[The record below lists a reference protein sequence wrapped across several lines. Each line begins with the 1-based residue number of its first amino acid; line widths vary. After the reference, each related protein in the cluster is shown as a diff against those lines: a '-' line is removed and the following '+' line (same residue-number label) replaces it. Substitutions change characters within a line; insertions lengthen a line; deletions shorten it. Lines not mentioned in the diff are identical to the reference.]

1 MAVFRFGGYRLD
13 VDRHLLIG
21 LERAIPLSAK
31 AFGVLQCLVHAAGR
45 TVSKEELIS
54 EVWQHEDVSDAT
66 IVQHVWM
73 LRRALREGAK
83 SHEYILTIPRKGYRF
98 VAPVMREAEA
108 SQAPRAIALGE
119 PSQRGE
125 PRVWREYL
133 IGIAYADRRDRT
145 SLNLAV
151 RHFNAALH
159 ADPTFAPAWMGLAG
173 AYADLAFYA
182 FATWTRVLP
191 RARAAI
197 AKAIDFDRSSALA
210 HCVLAEISLAQW
222 DVGAAE
228 RALDQ
233 AGGLDAGEAGVY
245 HLGSFIDAWRGEPES
260 ALANAK
266 RAVALAPTDVAAHG
280 MFANAL
286 ALQGDFA
293 NAIASYSEIL
303 EIEPE
308 CRIARQGRC
317 EVYASDG
324 RLDLAM
330 QDLDHL
336 PDTPANLSRRACIQA
351 YMGDRLGAAR
361 LLREL
366 QSRST
371 LEIVEPHCLAQVH
384 IALGRPDEA
393 IRLTERA
400 IATNDLAFAAM
411 LTSPLLRAPLQ
422 DRRVRQT
429 LGDVHDRLCRSHK
442 KIG

>member
-21 LERAIPLSAK
+21 GERVIPLSAK
-31 AFGVLQCLVHAAGR
+31 AFGVLQCMVRAAGR

-73 LRRALREGAK
+73 LRRAFCEGAK
-83 SHEYILTIPRKGYRF
+83 SHEYILTIPRRGYRF
-98 VAPVMREAEA
+98 VATVTPEAA
-108 SQAPRAIALGE
+108 TAQTPRAIALGE

-133 IGIAYADRRDRT
+133 IGITYADRRDR
-145 SLNLAV
+145 SSFKLAL
-151 RHFNAALH
+151 RHFDAAL
-159 ADPTFAPAWMGLAG
+159 ALDPTFAPAWLGLAG
-173 AYADLAFYA
+173 VSSNLAFYA
-182 FATWTRVLP
+182 FARWDSILP
-191 RARAAI
+191 TALAAI
-197 AKAIDFDRSSALA
+197 GKAIHFDPSYALA
-210 HCVLAEISLAQW
+210 HCVLSQIRLAQW
-222 DVGAAE
+222 DVGEAE
-228 RALDQ
+228 RALDR
-233 AGGLDAGEAGVY
+233 AGSLDAGSAAVY
-245 HLGSFIDAWRGEPES
+245 QLGSFIAAWRGQPDA

-266 RAVALAPTDVAAHG
+266 RAVALAPTDIASHG
-280 MFANAL
+280 LFANAL
-286 ALQGDFA
+286 ALKGDFP

-303 EIEPE
+303 ELEPS

-317 EVYASDG
+317 EAYAADG

-330 QDLDHL
+330 NDLEQL
-336 PDTPANLSRRACIQA
+336 PRTPANLSRRACIHT
-351 YMGDRLGAAR
+351 YMGDLLGASR

-366 QSRST
+366 QGRSASQY
-371 LEIVEPHCLAQVH
+371 VEPHCMAQVH

-400 IATNDLAFAAM
+400 VAANDLAFPAM
-411 LTSPLLRAPLQ
+411 LSSPLLREPMKN
-422 DRRVRQT
+422 RRLRQM
-429 LGDVHDRLCRSHK
+429 LGEVNNALCRPHK